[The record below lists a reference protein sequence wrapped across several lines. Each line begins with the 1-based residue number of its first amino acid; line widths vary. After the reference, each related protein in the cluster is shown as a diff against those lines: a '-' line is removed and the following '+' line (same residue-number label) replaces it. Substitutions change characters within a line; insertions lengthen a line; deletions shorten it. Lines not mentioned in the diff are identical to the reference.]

1 MDLHD
6 VLIRP
11 LVTENSM
18 DMMADKKYAFVVDK
32 HATKTQI
39 KNAVEKIFDVKV
51 KKVFTSN
58 RVGKVKRVGRNEGK
72 RSDWK
77 RAIIKLTEDSKGIEF
92 FEGLM

>member
-18 DMMADKKYAFVVDK
+18 DMIADKKYAFVVDK

-39 KNAVEKIFDVKV
+39 KNAVEKVFDVKV
-51 KKVFTSN
+51 KKVFTTN

>member
-58 RVGKVKRVGRNEGK
+58 RVGKVKRVGRNEGE